1 MFNNQKGVGLI
12 TILIVVIIAGAII
25 GGGFLLLN
33 SERSKTRDAQRM
45 ADIVRVQA
53 SFEFLFNDTASYELA
68 AVGGCDK
75 VGNLVSQCN
84 LSKYFPTINTLKDPG
99 KFSYIVST
107 VPTEDDYQ
115 ITFTLENSFDSYKS
129 GTHVLSAVGI
139 Q

>member
-1 MFNNQKGVGLI
+1 MINHQKGVSLI
-12 TILIVVIIAGAII
+12 NILIIVIVVGIII

-33 SERSKTRDAQRM
+33 NERSKTRDAKRM
-45 ADIVRVQA
+45 SDIVRIQA
-53 SFEFLFNDTASYELA
+53 AFEFLYNNTASYEFA
-68 AVGGCDK
+68 AVGGCES

-84 LSKYFPTINTLKDPG
+84 LSKYMPTIAAIKDPG

-115 ITFTLENSFDSYKS
+115 ITFTLENSYDSYAA
-129 GTHVLSAVGI
+129 GQHVVSPAGI